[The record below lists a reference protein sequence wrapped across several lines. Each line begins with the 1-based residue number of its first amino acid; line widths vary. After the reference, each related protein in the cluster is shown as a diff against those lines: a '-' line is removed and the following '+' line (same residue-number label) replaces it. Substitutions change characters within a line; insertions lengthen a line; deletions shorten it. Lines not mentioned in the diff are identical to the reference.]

1 LRIATKGDIRIH
13 ETTRE
18 SDVADMDAGLSGEAA
33 TLARLASVRAAQRKA
48 FDAELPVTRDVRA
61 DRLKRCIAMMQA
73 HGDDF
78 ARAMSEDF
86 GHRSHDQSMLTDIAA
101 SISPA
106 RQALKNLDKWMRPER
121 RSVQFP
127 LGLLGASARVEYQP
141 KGVIGV
147 ISPWNFPVQLTMAP
161 LAGILAAGNRAMVK
175 SSEFTPVTAALFE
188 EVAAKFFAED
198 ELAFFSGGPDV
209 GQAFAKLPFDHLIFT
224 GATGVGRHIL
234 HAAADNL
241 TPVTLELGGKS
252 PVIIGKS
259 ADMKQAAERI
269 AIGKMMN
276 AGQICLAPDYLLV
289 PAEREQELI
298 GEMTRAV
305 SVMYPT
311 LLTNDD
317 YTSVVNA
324 RHRDRLRGYLDD
336 ARAKGGEVIE
346 INPANED
353 FAASNGNKMPLY
365 LVRNPTEDMT
375 VMQEEIFGPVLPIKT
390 VSSSDEAIGY
400 VNAHD
405 RPLGLYYFG
414 RDSAE
419 EKRVLERTISGGVT
433 VNDVI
438 FHVSMED
445 LPFGG
450 VGPSGM
456 GSYHGHDGFKTFS
469 HAKSVYRQPKIDVAK
484 LAGLKPP
491 YGKAT
496 RSTVA
501 REMKQ

>member
-1 LRIATKGDIRIH
+1 MCSGSVAATVQRL
-13 ETTRE
+13 
-18 SDVADMDAGLSGEAA
+18 SDVR
-33 TLARLASVRAAQRKA
+33 ARQRAA
-48 FDAELPVTRDVRA
+48 FDAELPVSAAARR
-61 DRLKRCIAMMQA
+61 DRLKRCMSMMKA
-73 HGDDF
+73 HGEDF
-78 ARAMSEDF
+78 AAAMSEDF
-86 GHRSHDQSMLTDIAA
+86 GHRSRAQSMLTDIAA
-101 SISPA
+101 SIAPA
-106 RQALKNLDKWMRPER
+106 RQALKHLDRWMQPEK

-127 LGLLGASARVEYQP
+127 LGLLGAKARVEFQP
-141 KGVIGV
+141 KGVVGV

-161 LAGILAAGNRAMVK
+161 LAGIFAAGNRAMVK

-188 EVAAKFFAED
+188 SVAPNFFAED
-198 ELAFFSGGPDV
+198 ELAFFSGGPEV

-224 GATGVGRHIL
+224 GATGIGKHIL

-252 PVIIGKS
+252 PVIIGGS
-259 ADMKQAAERI
+259 ADMKRAAERI

-276 AGQICLAPDYLLV
+276 AGQICLAPDYLMV
-289 PAEREQELI
+289 PRDREDELI
-298 GEMTRAV
+298 GEMTKAV

-365 LVRNPTEDMT
+365 LVRNPTDDMT
-375 VMQEEIFGPVLPIKT
+375 VMQEEIFGPILPIKSVAST
-390 VSSSDEAIGY
+390 DEAIGY

-414 RDSAE
+414 TDAAE
-419 EKRVLERTISGGVT
+419 ERRVMERTISGGVT

-456 GSYHGHDGFKTFS
+456 GSYHGQDGFKTFS
-469 HAKSVYRQPKIDVAK
+469 HAKSIYSQPRIDVAK

-491 YGKAT
+491 YGAST
-496 RSTVA
+496 RKTVA
-501 REMKQ
+501 RELK